1 MFGLFKSDQLYIK
14 VSSNYVEIIDV
25 DKNKKVNGKSIEPFS
40 SERLLIAEFSVA
52 EDFMN
57 DLINKLKRNNRS
69 NAILFHPIDFVE
81 GRISE
86 VETRIFL
93 EISARLKGR
102 KVKIWVGQELTNKR
116 VIEELNKK

>member
-40 SERLLIAEFSVA
+40 SERFLIAEFSVA

-86 VETRIFL
+86 VENKNFFRD
-93 EISARLKGR
+93 ISKIKRKKG
-102 KVKIWVGQELTNKR
+102 
-116 VIEELNKK
+116 